1 MDIAKTVDK
10 SNVRF
15 ALRGALD
22 RKGAEALEKEFQS
35 LEIPKIRL
43 LELDFAQVPTLDS
56 AGIGKLLMIH
66 KEMAIQGGNV
76 RILNAS
82 DDITLLLMELNLKA
96 LFGVK

>member
-1 MDIAKTVDK
+1 M
-10 SNVRF
+10 RF
-15 ALRGALD
+15 ALRALWIA
-22 RKGAEALEKEFQS
+22 RSGALEKEFQS